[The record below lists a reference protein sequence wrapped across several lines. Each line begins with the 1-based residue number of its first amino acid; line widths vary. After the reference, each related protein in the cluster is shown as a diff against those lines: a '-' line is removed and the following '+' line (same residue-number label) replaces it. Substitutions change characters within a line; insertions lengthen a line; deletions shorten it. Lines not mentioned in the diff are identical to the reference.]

1 MENSEIQGFDH
12 ERWSCIERRRSQYTN
27 WRRLYNTEIF
37 FKWRDIAFVWVGHDS
52 CVIIRLDVQMPDN
65 EVGIEYRKL
74 FKKYAGVELSEM
86 NHEKNSVIMVFY
98 IW

>member
-1 MENSEIQGFDH
+1 M
-12 ERWSCIERRRSQYTN
+12 
-27 WRRLYNTEIF
+27 
-37 FKWRDIAFVWVGHDS
+37 WVGHDS

-98 IW
+98 I